1 MADSETATVT
11 TTVPDLSV
19 GDVVI
24 DLEDETPNPAAV
36 VNLPPK
42 RADEWDALWSCG
54 EPVTV
59 AEDNPGYAPDAAV
72 VEVVYLDRL
81 LEEYPAWAGESAI
94 RLVELND
101 RDVNHYSF
109 PRPRLKRVGELE
121 PDDAAG
127 EDSPVGLAVGFRAL
141 TAHLDE
147 VHGAQMD
154 GSRSPPALVVER
166 DGVIYRITADGRV
179 EGDEPMADRLEEL
192 ASVYLR

>member
-1 MADSETATVT
+1 MSLQMPANGQE
-11 TTVPDLSV
+11 DLSV

-24 DLEDETPNPAAV
+24 DLEDERPNPAAV

-42 RADEWDALWSCG
+42 RADEWDARWSRG
-54 EPVTV
+54 ETVTV
-59 AEDNPGYAPDAAV
+59 AEDNPGYPADAQV

-81 LEEYPAWAGESAI
+81 REAYPTWAGESAI

-101 RDVNHYSF
+101 REVNHYSF
-109 PRPRLKRVGELE
+109 PRPRLQRVGELE
-121 PDDAAG
+121 ADDAAG
-127 EDSPVGLAVGFRAL
+127 EDAPVGLAVGFRAL

-166 DGVIYRITADGRV
+166 DGVTYRITADGRV
-179 EGDEPMADRLEEL
+179 EGDGPLTERLEDL
-192 ASVYLR
+192 TSKYLW